1 MRVGQRANLGAGT
14 LRSRGQPKGAATMLG
29 VYQSTV
35 QRRLRAEQRAI
46 DLSKGEADIAI
57 RRGSQ

>member
-1 MRVGQRANLGAGT
+1 
-14 LRSRGQPKGAATMLG
+14 MLG